1 MTAGSLTFGNY
12 LIFAQNHK
20 PQTYIE
26 MKVKEIL
33 AELEKKHPGEPEYHQ
48 AVKEVLESIEE
59 VYNENPR
66 FAKAGVLQ
74 RLIEPDRVFTFK
86 VPWMDDKGNV
96 QVNLGYRVQYN
107 NAIGPYKAASAST
120 LRLTSQSLSSLV
132 LSRSSRTH

>member
-1 MTAGSLTFGNY
+1 
-12 LIFAQNHK
+12 
-20 PQTYIE
+20 

-48 AVKEVLESIEE
+48 AVKEVLETIED

-74 RLIEPDRVFTFK
+74 RLVEPDRIFTFK

-96 QVNLGYRVQYN
+96 QVNLGYRVQFN
-107 NAIGPYKAASAST
+107 GAIGPYKGG
-120 LRLTSQSLSSLV
+120 LRFHPTVNLSILKFLG
-132 LSRSSRTH
+132 LSRSSRTRSPRSRWVAARVDRILIPRARQTTK